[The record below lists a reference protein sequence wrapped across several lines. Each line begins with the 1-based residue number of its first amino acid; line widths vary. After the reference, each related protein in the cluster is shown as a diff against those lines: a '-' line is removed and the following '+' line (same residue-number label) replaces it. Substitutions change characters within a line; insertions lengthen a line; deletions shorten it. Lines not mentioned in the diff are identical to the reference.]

1 MTPDANAP
9 STARR
14 DGDAT
19 RQERMAK
26 LRGLIEHIETAQLV
40 TMDTDGVL
48 RGRPMATLQ
57 LDDEAELWFFT
68 NDYSAKVDN
77 VLVHPEVCVTYA
89 DPTRNSYVSVSGK
102 AELVRDP
109 GKIRELW
116 RPLFKAWFPKGVD
129 DPDLALLRVDI
140 VSAQYWD
147 ATSSKLVQLFG
158 LIKAMAT
165 GQSAADTLGE
175 NEKLTVRQRIGSDT
189 AT

>member
-1 MTPDANAP
+1 VTASPQANADP
-9 STARR
+9 
-14 DGDAT
+14 T
-19 RQERMAK
+19 REQRIAK
-26 LRGLIEHIETAQLV
+26 LRDLIQHIETAQLV

-48 RGRPMATLQ
+48 RSRPMATQKLEE
-57 LDDEAELWFFT
+57 EAELWFFT

-89 DPTRNSYVSVSGK
+89 DPANNSYVSVSGK
-102 AELVRDP
+102 AELVRDRD
-109 GKIRELW
+109 KIEKLW
-116 RPLFKAWFPKGVD
+116 RPILKAWFPNGVD

-158 LIKAMAT
+158 LIKALAT
-165 GQSAADTLGE
+165 GQSAGDTLGE
-175 NEKLTVRQRIGSDT
+175 NEKVEVRQRIGSDT